1 MGCCTVF
8 CSNNNSNSNSNSMVE
23 VDPLHAPEVAPG
35 VAPGG
40 GVIGGGAP
48 VGAQAQAQPL
58 EDMIDITAAV
68 QDISVNSAPMVSVL
82 ETMAAQINTLK
93 EDRRFT
99 KLENRHL
106 LIAARKAKLA
116 VLVGKL
122 TNPMSIRAVTMNAKL
137 DNMVQD
143 LLNIIKSNGQLSV
156 PVSFDDMTILIESQ
170 VVVLEELSRLLLRD
184 TEIHLIT
191 KESHIGWALLPFL
204 DEEETAAE

>member
-1 MGCCTVF
+1 
-8 CSNNNSNSNSNSMVE
+8 MVE
-23 VDPLHAPEVAPG
+23 VDPLHAPE

-143 LLNIIKSNGQLSV
+143 LLNIIKSNGQLRV